1 MQNYSTG
8 KQPGRKKEDVLRA
21 HPNPCYIGAWFTD
34 LRTQPILAGCVERI
48 QGRKKAS
55 MIYEGPTALTSNH
68 GTQRRP
74 LTTSLHGA
82 GQGKRGDT
90 KQ

>member
-21 HPNPCYIGAWFTD
+21 HPNPRYIGA
-34 LRTQPILAGCVERI
+34 QPILAGCVERI

-74 LTTSLHGA
+74 LTTSPHSA
-82 GQGKRGDT
+82 GQGKRRDT